1 MKMIIHKNNFELL
14 IEKAVD
20 NFVNESINDF
30 FLNDKKELNKSDLK
44 EFLNYINEKLGK
56 EKEYTMI
63 EILQDK
69 KRIYR
74 KKRQKQTKYR
84 ILKKEEI
91 KWKVK
96 TKD

>member
-44 EFLNYINEKLGK
+44 EFSNYINEKLGK

>member
-1 MKMIIHKNNFELL
+1 MIIHKNNFELL

-44 EFLNYINEKLGK
+44 EFSNYINEKLGK